1 MSAVARRLESIR
13 AHAGITG
20 REVAQLLNTTPQTI
34 SRWHQ
39 GRASPQPRNLD
50 HLLRLDW
57 LADQLAT
64 VYEPDEAR
72 LWMFSPHVEL
82 DGDRPADRIAQGHM
96 AEVLAVVDRLQSGG
110 YV

>member
-50 HLLRLDW
+50 LLLRLDW

-72 LWMFSPHVEL
+72 LWVFSPHAEL
-82 DGDRPADRIAQGHM
+82 EGDRPADRIAQGHM
-96 AEVLAVVDRLQSGG
+96 EEVLAVVDRLLSGG